1 MNTQELN
8 TKFNNWLEK
17 AQSGDKKFTLLTK
30 TSDNLWYLVSNNRA
44 EPIKSLRVSAD
55 FGSGLQP
62 IYSFDQ
68 GASEAGEFQSIV
80 VVKNDEKM
88 LVSDG
93 NEISAYGIEGAKA
106 SARVLFIYLRTCN
119 IHNILLAH
127 EKACKVNVI
136 FDYAVEDN
144 DALWIC
150 VSDMFAKP
158 NSDHDRRGGQAEDHF

>member
-8 TKFNNWLEK
+8 TKFNSWLEK

-44 EPIKSLRVSAD
+44 EPIKSLRVAAD
-55 FGSGLQP
+55 YGEGLHP

-68 GASEAGEFQSIV
+68 GATESGEFKSIV
-80 VVKNDEKM
+80 VIKNDEKM
-88 LVSDG
+88 LVSTE

-106 SARVLFIYLRTCN
+106 SARKLFIYLRTWN

-144 DALWIC
+144 DALWNYVADI
-150 VSDMFAKP
+150 FTKP
-158 NSDHDRRGGQAEDHF
+158 NSITKGDETHGGQ